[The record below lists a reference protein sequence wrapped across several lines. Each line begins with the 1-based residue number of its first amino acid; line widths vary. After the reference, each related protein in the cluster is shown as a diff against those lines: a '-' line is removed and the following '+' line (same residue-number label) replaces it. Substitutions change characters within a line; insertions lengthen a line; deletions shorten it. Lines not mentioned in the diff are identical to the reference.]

1 MLLVWEV
8 KYNLGEAIAEIR
20 SRRFDMPEP
29 VASPIRILV
38 VDDHAVVRTA
48 LRMVIQN
55 QPGMT
60 MIGEAT
66 TRAEAL
72 DLNSRERPDIVL
84 LDVDLGGENGLDFI
98 PELLSACECRIIVL
112 TGVRDPEVHY
122 RAVKLGAVGLVQK
135 ERAVDVLIDAIE
147 RVHAGEAWLD
157 PSLTARV
164 LSEVSSVGRKKADP
178 EEAKIASLTDREREV
193 LTLVSEGLKNKE
205 IADRLF
211 ISEWTVRH
219 HITSIFSK
227 LVVSDRVE
235 LILYAYRQGIAI
247 PPASRS

>member
-1 MLLVWEV
+1 MRRRIRPQAFIASR
-8 KYNLGEAIAEIR
+8 AIGACCHSELM
-20 SRRFDMPEP
+20 SKTKEQ
-29 VASPIRILV
+29 VIRILL
-38 VDDHAVVRTA
+38 VDDHAVIRTA

-55 QPGMT
+55 QAGMT
-60 MIGEAT
+60 MVGEAGSS
-66 TRAEAL
+66 AAAL
-72 DLNSRERPDIVL
+72 DLAARERPDIIL

-98 PELLSACECRIIVL
+98 PELLAACPCRVIVL

-122 RAVKLGAVGLVQK
+122 RAVKLGAMGLVQK
-135 ERAVDVLIDAIE
+135 ERAVDVLIDAIQ

-164 LSEVSSVGRKKADP
+164 LSEVSTTGKNKKNDP
-178 EEAKIASLTDREREV
+178 EETKIASLTDREREV
-193 LTLVSEGLKNKE
+193 LTLISEGLKNKE

-227 LVVSDRVE
+227 LEVSDRVE
-235 LILYAYRQGIAI
+235 LILYAYRQGLAT
-247 PPASRS
+247 PPRH